1 MLMPEYHNVAAEQS
15 AKLNQQAAEIFE
27 QGTKARQRVDQYVRV
42 AVFLATV
49 LLLAAISQRFKTAK
63 IRAGL
68 MILALLILL
77 GQLWRV
83 LVLPRL

>member
-1 MLMPEYHNVAAEQS
+1 MPEYHNVAAEQS
-15 AKLNQQAAEIFE
+15 AKLNQQAAGIFE
-27 QGTKARQRVDQYVRV
+27 QGTEASQRADQYVRV
-42 AVFLATV
+42 TVFLATV
-49 LLLAAISQRFKTAK
+49 LLLAAISQRFKAAK